1 SSVASTRTASSDART
16 SRSSCEVVVRG
27 PVKRT
32 SPLHVASLVAV
43 GIVLGSLLR
52 PLSVQ
57 LDGTVPRVGWTAAVL
72 LVFSAGAV
80 GTMAR
85 ITWAALR
92 RDKKRMTSDHGV
104 KMLAVAKASIIVGG
118 LFGGFYGGIAL
129 SFVRDWDTELGRER
143 VLQGGAAALAGI
155 LLLVAGLLLE
165 RFLAIQ
171 DDDEDDDATGRAS
184 TPA

>member
-1 SSVASTRTASSDART
+1 M
-16 SRSSCEVVVRG
+16 RG